1 MPHAPDISVVI
12 PHYCQPEALAQCLAS
27 LEAQTL
33 ARDRFEV
40 VVVDNNSPGGTA
52 IVEGIVGN
60 RARFFVETAKGAG
73 PARNRGA
80 VEALGKIFAFIDADC
95 VASPRWLEEG
105 LAGLDR
111 FDIVGGRVDVS
122 VGDET
127 AMTGP
132 EAFER
137 VFAFDFRS
145 YIEDKGFTGSGNL
158 FCRREVF
165 EAVGGFRPAVSEDK
179 DWSQRAVAMG
189 YSLGYHDA
197 AAIAHPARTD
207 WGELTRKWS
216 RLNRESLKL
225 SEDAR
230 LGRARWAAR
239 NWLVPLSILPHA
251 IKVLKSPK
259 LPDTAARL
267 RGLRTLA
274 AIRLWRFADGHRAL
288 FEREGGPSS
297 RS

>member
-1 MPHAPDISVVI
+1 MTTQPDISVII
-12 PHYCQPEALAQCLAS
+12 PHYCQPEALADCLAS
-27 LEAQTL
+27 LEAQTMP
-33 ARDRFEV
+33 RDRFEI

-52 IVEGIVGN
+52 LVETIVGD
-60 RARFFVETAKGAG
+60 RARLFVETAKGAG

-80 VEALGKIFAFIDADC
+80 TEARGQVFAFIDADC
-95 VASPRWLEEG
+95 VASPRWLAEG
-105 LAGLDR
+105 LVGLER

-122 VGDET
+122 VGNERD
-127 AMTGP
+127 MTGP

-158 FCRREVF
+158 FCRREIF

-179 DWSQRAVAMG
+179 DWSQRATAMG

-207 WGELTRKWS
+207 WAELTRKWS

-225 SEDAR
+225 SEDAAM
-230 LGRARWAAR
+230 GRARWAVR
-239 NWLVPLSILPHA
+239 NWLVPFSILPHA
-251 IKVLKSPK
+251 VKVLRSPK
-259 LPDTAARL
+259 LPDFATRM

-288 FEREGGPSS
+288 LERDE
-297 RS
+297 R